1 MWALRRQKPSSWDAR
16 SSLDGAVASYPRS
29 APIKYFILFRNINL
43 LLSGSRS
50 FILAHLL
57 GPAGYGMFGSLI
69 AVQQT
74 LSYAALGMREG
85 VLIRLSQ
92 PGSQAAELGIYSSA
106 VAFAAAVGVL
116 LPVAT
121 LAYGLALGRIEINYL
136 LVALIGGMSIVNEVL
151 VNLNRHEDKLT
162 RVVLCE
168 SSYNILILVL
178 IFALRDSISVPLA
191 LLYMLAGVS
200 LSVAIYMARLR
211 RFALSAVRWSLTK
224 ELIGFGFLSSVLSAL
239 FIMVN
244 LLFVLLA
251 QRHLPR
257 AEVGQFVF
265 ANNVA
270 TMILVSLNA
279 FSWAMTSRSLRSLAD
294 RADNQRTAV
303 ARTDLFMRIGV
314 AAALL
319 AALAISIALP
329 WVTSSYQGSTR
340 YILLLVA
347 LQSFQLLLFTEVNFL
362 MARSRL
368 RVLIAI
374 FAATDLFN
382 YLLIETSAG
391 RYRFDA
397 ALTAGV
403 VCVALAAIGVM
414 AYARR
419 AGLAGVSRGDKLT
432 SMVLVLVAVA
442 VFHLLGHALALP
454 VLAALALLVAYGRR
468 QEIRTALGG
477 LLRSGGVAK

>member
-1 MWALRRQKPSSWDAR
+1 
-16 SSLDGAVASYPRS
+16 V
-29 APIKYFILFRNINL
+29 
-43 LLSGSRS
+43 
-50 FILAHLL
+50 
-57 GPAGYGMFGSLI
+57 FGSLI

-92 PGSQAAELGIYSSA
+92 PGSQSAELAIYSSA
-106 VAFAAAVGVL
+106 IAFAAAIGLV

-121 LAYGLALGRIEINYL
+121 LAYGLASGGIVINYL

-151 VNLNRHEDKLT
+151 VNLNRHEEKLG

-168 SSYNILILVL
+168 SSYNVLILVL
-178 IFALRDSISVPLA
+178 IFTLRDSISVPLA

-200 LSVAIYMARLR
+200 LSVAIYVARLR
-211 RFALSAVRWSLTK
+211 LFAFSAVRWSLTK

-239 FIMVN
+239 FIAIN

-251 QRHLPR
+251 QRHLPNS
-257 AEVGQFVF
+257 EVGQFVF

-279 FSWAMTSRSLRSLAD
+279 FSWAMTSRSLRALAD
-294 RADNQRTAV
+294 RAESQRTAV

-319 AALAISIALP
+319 AALAISIVLP
-329 WVTSSYQGSTR
+329 WVTSSYEGSTR

-374 FAATDLFN
+374 FTATNLCN
-382 YLLIETSAG
+382 YLLIEASAG
-391 RYRFDA
+391 RYRFDT
-397 ALTAGV
+397 ALTTGIV
-403 VCVALAAIGVM
+403 IVALAAVGVM

-419 AGLAGVSRGDKLT
+419 AGLAGVSRRDKLT
-432 SMVLVLVAVA
+432 SMVLVVMAVPI
-442 VFHLLGHALALP
+442 FHLLGYALALP
-454 VLAALALLVAYGRR
+454 ALAALALLLAYGQR

-477 LLRSGGVAK
+477 LLRSGGLAK